1 MINAEHTCEMEVS
14 YIKFVVSDPLNVEK
28 IQMVAV
34 WCITY
39 VGLWTSR
46 EGAETTKVV
55 QMVAEVRWVCE
66 TLEIEKVDQKS
77 AQ

>member
-1 MINAEHTCEMEVS
+1 MKYNIVNRGGGGFFFWICKGPI
-14 YIKFVVSDPLNVEK
+14 YFVHD
-28 IQMVAV
+28 
-34 WCITY
+34 C
-39 VGLWTSR
+39 R